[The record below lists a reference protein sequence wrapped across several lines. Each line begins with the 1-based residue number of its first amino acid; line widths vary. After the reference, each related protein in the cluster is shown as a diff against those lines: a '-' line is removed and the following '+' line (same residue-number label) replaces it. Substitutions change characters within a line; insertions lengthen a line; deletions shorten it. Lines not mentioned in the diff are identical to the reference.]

1 MRKIFLIITI
11 LVVVLVGVGVLTFMG
26 KIPALSSL
34 IFKQVELDV
43 AQTPD
48 EIYSYYDEI
57 GYVNNLKGETPKSGE
72 LVFEGGI
79 DIEHTFT
86 QNEINSWIAAW
97 ESEWSDLPF
106 SNSQIKIN
114 SDGTVEASSSISVA
128 TAESFAKMLGYT
140 DKDISKAKSYLEY
153 IPDPLPLYAKGTA
166 SIVGNVVSID
176 VQDFKVA
183 GFTLPS
189 TISSAMGGVLEDI
202 TQRTRTLSDDTNV
215 QEAVVTSDGVRF
227 KGTVPASVSVR

>member
-11 LVVVLVGVGVLTFMG
+11 LVVLLVGVGVLTFMG

>member
-128 TAESFAKMLGYT
+128 TTESFAKMLGYT

>member
-1 MRKIFLIITI
+1 MKKIFLGITVL
-11 LVVVLVGVGVLTFMG
+11 LVLLIGVGVLTFMG
-26 KIPALSSL
+26 KIPALSGL

-43 AQTPD
+43 QETPD
-48 EIYSYYDEI
+48 SIYSYYDDI
-57 GYVNNLKGETPKSGE
+57 GYINNLKGDTPKSGE

-86 QNEINSWIAAW
+86 QSEINSWIAAW

-106 SNSQIKIN
+106 SNSQIRIN

-140 DKDISKAKSYLEY
+140 DEDIAKAKSYLKY

-176 VQDFKVA
+176 IQDFKVA

-189 TISSAMGGVLEDI
+189 SISSAMGDVLEDV
-202 TQRTRTLSDDTNV
+202 TQRTRTLSNDTSV
-215 QEAVVTSDGVRF
+215 EEAVVTPDGVRF
-227 KGTVPASVSVR
+227 KGTVPASVDVR

>member
-11 LVVVLVGVGVLTFMG
+11 LLVLLIGVGVLTFMG

-140 DKDISKAKSYLEY
+140 DEDISKAKSYLEY